1 MKRLR
6 LLGLFAFASTLIVLA
21 SSGPGISR
29 SKAMPDLPAPHL
41 GYGFNIRHN
50 LDMADGLGFD
60 WIKLYEDLYPSP
72 DDFPAKAAQYHV
84 LYRVKAEGQ
93 PFSLDVYLAH
103 VQQLVLAGRG
113 KVNAYEIGN
122 EPNLGMFWGGQ
133 NPNPEQYG
141 RLLCRVHDVI
151 KSVDPNA
158 FVVSAGLAP
167 VGRTQPQ
174 NWVYAMDDRVFAQ
187 RMFDAILAA

>member
-113 KVNAYEIGN
+113 KVKAYEIGN
-122 EPNLGMFWGGQ
+122 ERNLGMFWGGANT
-133 NPNPEQYG
+133 NP
-141 RLLCRVHDVI
+141 
-151 KSVDPNA
+151 
-158 FVVSAGLAP
+158 
-167 VGRTQPQ
+167 
-174 NWVYAMDDRVFAQ
+174 AQ
-187 RMFDAILAA
+187 HWLDAILAAYPTKFPCLYSGGYHPQDFPYPPEISYEELEQQHPDDNGN